1 MSASK
6 ISLSV
11 FNDLNPDQRKAVELV
26 EGPLLILAGA
36 GSGKTR
42 VITYRI
48 SHLIEGCGVRPENIL
63 AVTFTNKAADQMK
76 ERVFKLLQG
85 RHSGRPLICT
95 FHSLCVR
102 ILRREIENLKYS
114 RDFTI
119 YDESDQESLM
129 KACIK
134 EVGLDSKAVTPR
146 SVMAQVSYA
155 KNQSISPEAYYA
167 MASDPR
173 REQAAILYELY
184 EKKLKRANALDFDDL
199 LLRTV
204 ELLGGFPEVRDRYNE
219 KFQYILVDEY
229 QDTNQSQY
237 RIIRHLTRARQN
249 LCVVGDEDQSIYR
262 WRGADIQNILNFEL
276 DYPNA
281 TLIKLEQ
288 NYRSTQVILD
298 AAGAVVSN
306 NVARKGKSLW
316 TERKEG
322 ERLGFFEAPDA
333 ESEALFVANRMQ
345 VMRTNRGEAKCAI
358 LYRTNAQS
366 RSFEEAFRR
375 LAIPYHMVGGFSFYD
390 RAEIKDILSYLRF
403 CMNPEDSVSL
413 ERIINTPAR
422 GIGRSTW
429 EGIGQLARDQAVSFW
444 KAIGLLMERQTLS
457 ERGRNALK
465 SFQSLVGEIQEKLE
479 VRPLPDLIRFILE
492 ASGYRQML
500 QDENTDEARSRIENL
515 NELMNAAADAAER
528 EETLREFLD
537 RAALVSDQDSFDE
550 RAGVSLMTIHSAK
563 GLEFPVVFVVG
574 LEEGLFPHSRSLV
587 TEEDLEEERRLFYV
601 AMTRAQDQLF
611 LSRVRMRRFYGA
623 ESYDVTEPSR
633 FLNEIPSTLVED
645 LSAMLPGS
653 RFRRVYEGP
662 TYNTVDHI
670 KEALR
675 GRGKDLAG
683 VRSAVP
689 SSFSPRSKPG
699 VTKWKS
705 KFQLGSQV
713 RHPKYGIGTVLRSE
727 GEGDTLKLSVNFR
740 RYGLKKLIEK
750 FAGLEE
756 AEP

>member
-1 MSASK
+1 MNASRTY
-6 ISLSV
+6 LSV
-11 FNDLNPDQRKAVELV
+11 FKDLNPDQRKAVELV
-26 EGPLLILAGA
+26 DGPLLILAGA

-76 ERVFKLLQG
+76 DRVFQLLQG
-85 RHSGRPLICT
+85 RHSGSPLICT

-102 ILRREIENLKYS
+102 ILRREIESLNYS

-119 YDESDQESLM
+119 YDEADQESLM

-134 EVGLDSKAVTPR
+134 EVGLDSKAITAR
-146 SVMAQVSYA
+146 SVLAQVSYA
-155 KNQSISPEAYYA
+155 KNQSISPEQYYA
-167 MASDPR
+167 RASDPR
-173 REQAAILYELY
+173 WEQVAILYELY

-204 ELLGGFPEVRDRYNE
+204 ELLDEFPEVRNRYNE

-237 RIIRHLTRARQN
+237 QIIRYLTKARQN

-262 WRGADIQNILNFEL
+262 WRGADIQNILNFEQ

-306 NVARKGKSLW
+306 NVSRKGKSLW

-333 ESEALFVANRMQ
+333 EIEALFVANRMQ
-345 VMRTNRGEAKCAI
+345 VLRKNRGEAKYAV

-366 RSFEEAFRR
+366 RPFEEAFRR

-403 CMNPEDSVSL
+403 CMNTEDSISL

-422 GIGRSTW
+422 GIGRTTW
-429 EGIGQLARDQAVSFW
+429 EGIGQLARDQAVSLW
-444 KAIGLLMERQTLS
+444 KAMGLLVERKTLS
-457 ERGRNALK
+457 ERSLNALTK
-465 SFQSLVGEIQEKLE
+465 FQGLIGEIQEKVE
-479 VRPLPDLIRFILE
+479 VRSLPDLIRFILD

-500 QDENTDEARSRIENL
+500 QDENTDEARTRIENL

-528 EETLREFLD
+528 GETLREFLD

-550 RAGVSLMTIHSAK
+550 KAGVSLMTIHSAK
-563 GLEFPVVFVVG
+563 GLEFPIVFVVG
-574 LEEGLFPHSRSLV
+574 LEEGLFPHSRSML
-587 TEEDLEEERRLFYV
+587 TQEELEEERRLFYV
-601 AMTRAQDQLF
+601 AMTRAQNQLF

-623 ESYDVTEPSR
+623 ESFDVTEPSR
-633 FLNEIPSTLVED
+633 FLSEIPSSLQED
-645 LSAMLPGS
+645 LSGMVPES
-653 RFRRVYEGP
+653 RSRRVYEGP
-662 TYNTVDHI
+662 TFNTVEHV
-670 KEALR
+670 KQALR
-675 GRGKDLAG
+675 GRGMHTSRGESAG
-683 VRSAVP
+683 P
-689 SSFSPRSKPG
+689 SSFSPLSKPG
-699 VTKWKS
+699 GAKWNS

-750 FAGLEE
+750 FAGLED
-756 AEP
+756 AEH

>member
-1 MSASK
+1 MSASE
-6 ISLSV
+6 
-11 FNDLNPDQRKAVELV
+11 DLNPDQRKAVEIV
-26 EGPLLILAGA
+26 DGPLLILAGA

-42 VITYRI
+42 VITCRI

-76 ERVFKLLQG
+76 ERVYRLMQG
-85 RHSGRPLICT
+85 RHSSSPLICT

-102 ILRREIENLKYS
+102 ILRREIEKLNYS
-114 RDFTI
+114 RNFTI
-119 YDESDQESLM
+119 YDEADQESLM

-134 EVGLDSKAVTPR
+134 EVGLDSKFLTPR
-146 SVMAQVSYA
+146 SVLAQVSYA
-155 KNQSISPEAYYA
+155 KNQSITPERFYA
-167 MASDPR
+167 MASDAR
-173 REQAAILYELY
+173 REQVAILYELY
-184 EKKLKRANALDFDDL
+184 EKKLRRANALDFDDL

-204 ELLGGFPEVRDRYNE
+204 ELLGEFPEVRDRYNE

-262 WRGADIQNILNFEL
+262 WRGADIQNILNFEQ

-281 TLIKLEQ
+281 ALIKLEQ

-298 AAGAVVSN
+298 AASAVVSN

-333 ESEALFVANRMQ
+333 ENEALFVASRMQ
-345 VMRTNRGEAKCAI
+345 LLREKRGETKCAV

-375 LAIPYHMVGGFSFYD
+375 LGIPYHMVGGFSFYD

-403 CMNPEDSVSL
+403 SVNTEDSVSL

-429 EGIGQLARDQAVSFW
+429 EGIGQAARDQAVSLW
-444 KAIGLLMERQTLS
+444 KALGLRMERQTLS
-457 ERGRNALK
+457 ERGQNALK
-465 SFQSLVGEIQEKLE
+465 KFQGLVGEIQEKVE
-479 VRPLPDLIRFILE
+479 ERALPDLIRFILE

-500 QDENTDEARSRIENL
+500 QDEDTDEARSRIENL

-528 EETLREFLD
+528 GETLREFLD

-550 RAGVSLMTIHSAK
+550 KAGVSLMTIHSAK

-574 LEEGLFPHSRSLV
+574 LEEGLFPHSRSMV
-587 TEEDLEEERRLFYV
+587 TQEELEEERRLFYV
-601 AMTRAQDQLF
+601 AMTRAQNLLS

-623 ESYDVTEPSR
+623 ESFDVTEPSR
-633 FLNEIPSTLVED
+633 FLGEIPPSLVED
-645 LSAMLPGS
+645 FSALLPSS
-653 RFRRVYEGP
+653 RSRRVYEGP

-670 KEALR
+670 RQALR
-675 GRGKDLAG
+675 GRGKDTSAG
-683 VRSAVP
+683 RAVGLP
-689 SSFSPRSKPG
+689 SFSSLSKPG
-699 VTKWKS
+699 ASKWKS

-740 RYGLKKLIEK
+740 QYGLKKLIEK
-750 FAGLEE
+750 FAGLEN
-756 AEP
+756 AES